1 MGFDIYGI
9 EPKQNT
15 IEPKILGK
23 DWQELNDKQREQY
36 FEAKEK
42 HETENPG
49 RYFRNNVWWWRP
61 LWAYVC
67 SICEDVMTEEE
78 QLAGTDNSGNTIPES
93 TTERMVEKLVIE
105 IALDNHIK
113 HAEQYKKEVEAL
125 PDEECWLCKGT
136 GKRDDEHVKGE
147 CNACGGKGTKTA
159 WEASYPFDPENVEQF
174 INFLSESGGI
184 QVY

>member
-78 QLAGTDNSGNTIPES
+78 QLAGTDNSGRLWYCVTTIISP
-93 TTERMVEKLVIE
+93 
-105 IALDNHIK
+105 
-113 HAEQYKKEVEAL
+113 
-125 PDEECWLCKGT
+125 C
-136 GKRDDEHVKGE
+136 
-147 CNACGGKGTKTA
+147 
-159 WEASYPFDPENVEQF
+159 
-174 INFLSESGGI
+174 
-184 QVY
+184 